1 MKVLIKYCL
10 VIFIIIYSFSCFN
23 SRSSRV
29 TAAVYHWQTV
39 FDLSREELNWLKENE
54 IKKIYL
60 RVFDIDWNP
69 VSTLPEP
76 VGDVR
81 IITSSLKDVEI
92 IPAVFITN
100 RTIKELPDSLIQ
112 QLAGNIVKKVKSKEI
127 VFRNITFNEIQIDC
141 DWTEITALKYFNLLK
156 EIKKIWG
163 GKVLSATIRL
173 HQVKYYKN
181 TGVPPVD
188 KGMLMFYN
196 IGRVENLHTI
206 NSIYEKGLAEQYMY
220 NFDKYPLPLDVVL
233 PAFSWGVVF
242 RNKRFFTLLN
252 EPQIEFFLPP
262 EKFKK
267 IADNQYICLN
277 DINYNGVNLKKND
290 LIRLE
295 IIDPAVTKSA
305 AMLAAKNIKYKT
317 ITAALYHLNNGMIKK
332 YESTEINSIINC
344 FN

>member
-1 MKVLIKYCL
+1 LKVLIKYCL

-23 SRSSRV
+23 SRSKRV
-29 TAAVYHWQTV
+29 TAAVYHWQTI
-39 FDLSREELNWLKENE
+39 FDLSLEELNWLKENE

-60 RVFDIDWNP
+60 RVFDIDRNP
-69 VSTLPEP
+69 VSKQPEP

-81 IITSSLKDVEI
+81 IITSNLKDIEI

-100 RTIKELPDSLIQ
+100 LTIKELPDSLIQ
-112 QLAGNIVKKVKSKEI
+112 QLASNIVKKVKSKEA
-127 VFRNITFNEIQIDC
+127 VFKNTSFSEIQIDC
-141 DWTEITALKYFNLLK
+141 DWTENTSDKYFRLLK
-156 EIKKIWG
+156 DIRKIWD
-163 GKVLSATIRL
+163 GKILSATIRL
-173 HQVKYYKN
+173 HQVKYYKK
-181 TGVPPVD
+181 TGIPPVD

-196 IGRVENLHTI
+196 IGRVENLQTI
-206 NSIYEKGLAEQYMY
+206 NSIYEKGFAEQYMY

-252 EPQIEFFLPP
+252 EPQIDFFSQP
-262 EKFKK
+262 EKLKK
-267 IADNQYICLN
+267 ITDNQYICLD
-277 DINYNGVNLKKND
+277 DINYNGVNLRKND

-305 AMLAAKNIKYKT
+305 AMLAAKNIKYNT
-317 ITAALYHLNNGMIKK
+317 ITTALYHLNNGMIRR
-332 YESTEINSIINC
+332 YESKEINSIINC